1 MYGDKAV
8 EPEDILVPDWDK
20 NPLFF
25 GAYSNWPIGSNTART
40 DRAHNKDQIFIKTQ
54 TLNVGFS

>member
-25 GAYSNWPIGSNTART
+25 GAYSNWPIGNTPRT
-40 DRAHNKDQIFIKTQ
+40 DKAHNMDKISKRTPNPSP
-54 TLNVGFS
+54 TGHR

>member
-25 GAYSNWPIGSNTART
+25 GAYSNWPIGNTPR
-40 DRAHNKDQIFIKTQ
+40 Q
-54 TLNVGFS
+54 TGLTSSEEAI